1 MRPPSPVSRLSPS
14 RPRRWRLSW
23 AGVAVLGLGLATGC
37 GHGAAAGRPLD
48 ARAQAREYL
57 AKNQP
62 ERALPLLEAEA
73 ARAPEDLEL
82 ARALTEAQVKAGH
95 ADAWIAELQ
104 RRNAKAER
112 AVNHYML
119 GLAYFSRAS
128 DAGGPA
134 VAAFERALEL
144 KPDEPEFHYRLGL
157 ARLESEQYAEAV
169 GPLRRAAE
177 LAPERAGIRLPLAKA
192 LHRTGD
198 SKGAVEALGAL
209 VRMKPSPSE
218 VATARA
224 LMDQIADPFARFPKA
239 AEGKLEEG
247 LRYLRE
253 LDAPHPAIAAFEE
266 ILRDYPDLAV
276 VHALLGLAWQ
286 RLDDAGRAVEE
297 FKRAIEL
304 APEDGK
310 NHFYLGELYLS
321 RQRPEA
327 ARPYLE
333 KAVALNPM
341 LDMAW
346 FRLGDIHLERKDLK
360 AAGEAF
366 QVLTVLEPDQ
376 VPPRGKLALVRQL
389 EGDWA
394 GAEREL
400 MAVVDKDPENV
411 EFALR
416 LGILF
421 TEQARQSSR
430 PEERKEAAGKAE
442 HWLRKVLETQP
453 ENAVASRALQQLK
466 GP

>member
-1 MRPPSPVSRLSPS
+1 VRLPSSDSRRS
-14 RPRRWRLSW
+14 PRRRLLSW

-37 GHGAAAGRPLD
+37 GHGRAAERPLD

-82 ARALTEAQVKAGH
+82 ARTLTEAQVKAGH
-95 ADAWIAELQ
+95 ADVWIAELQ
-104 RRNAKAER
+104 RRNASAER

-198 SKGAVEALGAL
+198 APGAVAALGAL
-209 VRMKPSPSE
+209 VRMSPSPSE

-247 LRYLRE
+247 MRYLQE
-253 LDAPHPAIAAFEE
+253 LDAPHPAILAFEE

-327 ARPYLE
+327 ARAYLE
-333 KAVALNPM
+333 KAVALNPL

-346 FRLGDIHLERKDLK
+346 FRLGDLHLERKDLK

-366 QVLTVLEPDQ
+366 RVLTYLEPDQ

-400 MAVVDKDPENV
+400 MAVVEKDPENL
-411 EFALR
+411 EFTLR

-430 PEERKEAAGKAE
+430 PEERREAAGKAE
-442 HWLRKVLETQP
+442 RWLRKVLEAQP

>member
-1 MRPPSPVSRLSPS
+1 MPLPSPDSRRTPN
-14 RPRRWRLSW
+14 RRLRTW
-23 AGVAVLGLGLATGC
+23 AGVAVLGLGLVTGC
-37 GHGAAAGRPLD
+37 RHGAAAERPLD
-48 ARAQAREYL
+48 ARAQAREHL
-57 AKNQP
+57 EKKQP
-62 ERALPLLEAEA
+62 ERALPLLEAEY

-82 ARALTEAQVKAGH
+82 ARMLTEAQVRAGH
-95 ADAWIAELQ
+95 TDVWIAELQ
-104 RRNAKAER
+104 RRNTQAER

-128 DAGGPA
+128 DAGTPA

-144 KPDEPEFHYRLGL
+144 KPDEPELHYRLGL

-177 LAPERAGIRLPLAKA
+177 LAPERAGVRLPLAKA

-198 SKGAVEALGAL
+198 AAGAVAALGAL
-209 VRMKPSPSE
+209 VRMSPSPSE
-218 VATARA
+218 VTTARA

-239 AEGKLEEG
+239 AEPKLEEG

-253 LDAPHPAIAAFEE
+253 LDAPHPAIVAFEE

-276 VHALLGLAWQ
+276 VHALMGLAWQ

-310 NHFYLGELYLS
+310 NHFYLGELYLG

-327 ARPYLE
+327 AREHLE
-333 KAVALNPM
+333 RAVALNP
-341 LDMAW
+341 LQDVAW
-346 FRLGDIHLERKDLK
+346 FRLGDIHLEQRDLK

-366 QVLTVLEPDQ
+366 RVLTYLAPDEEA
-376 VPPRGKLALVRQL
+376 PRGKLALVRQL

-400 MAVVDKDPENV
+400 MRVVDKNPDNL
-411 EFALR
+411 EFTLR

-421 TEQARQSSR
+421 TEQAKQSSR
-430 PEERKEAAGKAE
+430 PEERREAAGKAE
-442 HWLRKVLETQP
+442 RWLRKVLETQP

-466 GP
+466 SP

>member
-1 MRPPSPVSRLSPS
+1 MFPSSSASP
-14 RPRRWRLSW
+14 RPRARARVW
-23 AGVAVLGLGLATGC
+23 AGVAVLGLWLLPGC
-37 GHGAAAGRPLD
+37 RHTAAGPALD
-48 ARAQAREYL
+48 ARAQARAYL
-57 AKNQP
+57 AQNQP

-73 ARAPEDLEL
+73 ARAPEDLDV
-82 ARALTEAQVKAGH
+82 ARTLTEAQVKAGRT
-95 ADAWIAELQ
+95 DAWIAELR
-104 RRNAKAER
+104 RRNTLGER

-128 DAGGPA
+128 DAGAPT
-134 VAAFERALEL
+134 VAAFERAREL
-144 KPDEPEFHYRLGL
+144 KPDEPEFHYRLGVAL
-157 ARLESEQYAEAV
+157 LESEQYEAAV

-198 SKGAVEALGAL
+198 SAGAVKALGVL
-209 VRMKPSPSE
+209 VARQPSPPE
-218 VATARA
+218 VAVARA

-239 AEGKLEEG
+239 AESKLEEG
-247 LRYLRE
+247 LRYLQE
-253 LDAPHPAIAAFEE
+253 VDAPNPAILAFEE
-266 ILRDYPDLAV
+266 ILQDYPDLAV

-304 APEDGK
+304 APSDGK
-310 NHFYLGELYLS
+310 NQFYLGELYLS

-333 KAVALNPM
+333 KAVELNPL
-341 LDMAW
+341 LDLAW
-346 FRLGDIHLERKDLK
+346 LRLGDLALERKDLP

-366 QVLTVLEPDQ
+366 RIVTSLQPDAE
-376 VPPRGKLALVRQL
+376 VPRGKLALVLQL

-400 MAVVDKDPENV
+400 TRVMDRDPENV

-416 LGILF
+416 LGLLLG
-421 TEQARQSSR
+421 EQARQSSR
-430 PEERKEAAGKAE
+430 PEVRREASRKAE
-442 HWLRKVLETQP
+442 RWLLQVLEAQP

-466 GP
+466 QPAQAP

>member
-1 MRPPSPVSRLSPS
+1 MRLPSPDLRRS
-14 RPRRWRLSW
+14 PRRHLRAW
-23 AGVAVLGLGLATGC
+23 AGMAVLGLGLATGC
-37 GHGAAAGRPLD
+37 RHGAATGRPLD

-62 ERALPLLEAEA
+62 ERALPLLEAEY

-82 ARALTEAQVKAGH
+82 ARTLTEAQVKAGH
-95 ADAWIAELQ
+95 MDTWIAELQ
-104 RRNAKAER
+104 RRNAQTER

-128 DAGGPA
+128 DAGTPA

-144 KPDEPEFHYRLGL
+144 KPDEPELHYRLGL
-157 ARLESEQYAEAV
+157 ARLESEQYTAAV

-177 LAPERAGIRLPLAKA
+177 LAPKRAGLRLPLAKA

-198 SKGAVEALGAL
+198 AAGAVAALGAL
-209 VRMKPSPSE
+209 VRMSPNPSE
-218 VATARA
+218 VTTARA

-239 AEGKLEEG
+239 AEPKLEEG
-247 LRYLRE
+247 LRYLQE
-253 LDAPHPAIAAFEE
+253 LDAPHPAIVAFEE

-276 VHALLGLAWQ
+276 VHGLLGLAWQ

-310 NHFYLGELYLS
+310 NHFYLGELYLG

-333 KAVALNPM
+333 KAVALNPL
-341 LDMAW
+341 LDLAW
-346 FRLGDIHLERKDLK
+346 FRLGDIHLERRDLK

-366 QVLTVLEPDQ
+366 RVLTSLQPDE
-376 VPPRGKLALVRQL
+376 VAPRGKLALVRQL

-394 GAEREL
+394 SAEREL
-400 MAVVDKDPENV
+400 MAVVGRDPENL
-411 EFALR
+411 EFTLR
-416 LGILF
+416 LGLLF
-421 TEQARQSSR
+421 TEQTKQSSR
-430 PEERKEAAGKAE
+430 PEERREATGKAE
-442 HWLRKVLETQP
+442 RWLRKVLEKQP

-466 GP
+466 SP